1 MIQDIKPVKREEG
14 KPVTQDQV
22 DFMNDLYKSAEVT
35 IGSSKTEWTV
45 KYFTLNK
52 RGGWDGK
59 KQFTTITALV
69 TRTEGHN
76 FAKRTVHA
84 EHLNIA

>member
-22 DFMNDLYKSAEVT
+22 DFMNDLYKGAGVT
-35 IGSSKTEWTV
+35 IGSGKTEWAV

-69 TRTEGHN
+69 TRNEGDT

-84 EHLNIA
+84 EYLNLN

>member
-1 MIQDIKPVKREEG
+1 MIQDIKPVNREEG

-22 DFMNDLYKSAEVT
+22 DIMNNLYRGAEVT
-35 IGSSKTEWTV
+35 IGSGKTEWAV

-59 KQFTTITALV
+59 RQFTTITALV
-69 TRTEGHN
+69 TRTEGNN

-84 EHLNIA
+84 ESLNLN